1 MVGQTP
7 AEQKNVSPQM
17 TIVCTR
23 RGKYNLGR
31 TYISLTGF
39 LSLISG
45 QKDCLTSLRC
55 LNLASLGQTTAP
67 LCQTSFLPPYDL
79 GKKSPIAEKKVRPCL
94 FSSTGHIMSLGRN
107 IYSTLLTPFSTLLTV
122 LVLQDGRCQVSSLLI
137 KKNFPINDR
146 VLPEARPEPA
156 IDQL

>member
-1 MVGQTP
+1 MVEQTP
-7 AEQKNVSPQM
+7 AEQKNVSPLM

-67 LCQTSFLPPYDL
+67 LCQTSVLPPYDL
-79 GKKSPIAEKKVRPCL
+79 GKEKSCRGKI
-94 FSSTGHIMSLGRN
+94 SSSSFVFLSCTHVCHLAGIYILPPKAYQSFFCRQNYTFIRYSKSNVTG
-107 IYSTLLTPFSTLLTV
+107 Y
-122 LVLQDGRCQVSSLLI
+122 
-137 KKNFPINDR
+137 INK
-146 VLPEARPEPA
+146 
-156 IDQL
+156 

>member
-1 MVGQTP
+1 MVEQTP

-67 LCQTSFLPPYDL
+67 LCQTSVLPPYDL
-79 GKKSPIAEKKVRPCL
+79 GKKSPIAEKKVRPRL
-94 FSSTGHIMSLGRN
+94 YSSTGHIMSLGRK
-107 IYSTLLTPFSTLLTV
+107 IYSVHIEFTYLHKFCCQERTV
-122 LVLQDGRCQVSSLLI
+122 LQFFLFHFQFHC
-137 KKNFPINDR
+137 
-146 VLPEARPEPA
+146 
-156 IDQL
+156 